1 MIQIYFILIK
11 FRCNSVICLF
21 YSVSGG
27 RFISFFRFSGF
38 EILWKKYQKIFLMW
52 VFLVAFHNMVNIS
65 KNRWIDFDLPMTFA
79 NINFANR
86 MCAKTTI
93 VTRSF
98 FGKLTFPVGGQFD
111 YPFLIFL
118 YTSGIETNKCLMLP
132 AYIYNFSH
140 ANEALIDS
148 SAIQLILFLL
158 KDK

>member
-1 MIQIYFILIK
+1 M
-11 FRCNSVICLF
+11 S
-21 YSVSGG
+21 
-27 RFISFFRFSGF
+27 
-38 EILWKKYQKIFLMW
+38 
-52 VFLVAFHNMVNIS
+52 
-65 KNRWIDFDLPMTFA
+65 FA

-111 YPFLIFL
+111 YLFLIFL

-132 AYIYNFSH
+132 AYINNFSH
-140 ANEALIDS
+140 ANKALINS

-158 KDK
+158 KHK

>member
-1 MIQIYFILIK
+1 
-11 FRCNSVICLF
+11 
-21 YSVSGG
+21 
-27 RFISFFRFSGF
+27 
-38 EILWKKYQKIFLMW
+38 
-52 VFLVAFHNMVNIS
+52 
-65 KNRWIDFDLPMTFA
+65 MTFA

-140 ANEALIDS
+140 ANKALIKS

>member
-1 MIQIYFILIK
+1 MIWSSVFFIPIPVVVS
-11 FRCNSVICLF
+11 FLF
-21 YSVSGG
+21 SVSQVSKSSEKGI
-27 RFISFFRFSGF
+27 RKCFWCEYFWEHFI
-38 EILWKKYQKIFLMW
+38 IYIY
-52 VFLVAFHNMVNIS
+52 IY
-65 KNRWIDFDLPMTFA
+65 NRWVDFDLPMTFA

-132 AYIYNFSH
+132 AYINNFSH
-140 ANEALIDS
+140 ANKALINS

-158 KDK
+158 KHK

>member
-1 MIQIYFILIK
+1 MWFGHLYFSIPFRRWFHFFLPFLSFRNPLKKVSENILM
-11 FRCNSVICLF
+11 R
-21 YSVSGG
+21 
-27 RFISFFRFSGF
+27 
-38 EILWKKYQKIFLMW
+38 
-52 VFLVAFHNMVNIS
+52 VFLGAFHKTFTITV

-132 AYIYNFSH
+132 AYINNFSH
-140 ANEALIDS
+140 ANKALINS

-158 KDK
+158 KHK